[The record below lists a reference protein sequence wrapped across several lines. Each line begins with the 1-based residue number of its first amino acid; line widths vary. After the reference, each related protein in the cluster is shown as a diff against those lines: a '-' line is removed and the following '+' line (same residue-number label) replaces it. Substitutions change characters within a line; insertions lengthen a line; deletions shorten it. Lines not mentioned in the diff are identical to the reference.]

1 MAVDSGV
8 NHITMPV
15 PTPHLT
21 AWQDGRTAL
30 ICASINGH
38 EAVCVLL
45 VDRGA
50 DANAKTNVS
59 GQRDSFECVC
69 MCLDLCVHDFACM
82 L

>member
-8 NHITMPV
+8 NHIIMPV
-15 PTPHLT
+15 PIPHLT
-21 AWQDGRTAL
+21 AWQDGDTAL
-30 ICASINGH
+30 ICASQNGH

-50 DANAKTNVS
+50 DANAKDKVS
-59 GQRDSFECVC
+59 GQRDAFECVC
-69 MCLDLCVHDFACM
+69 MCLGLCVHDFACM